1 MVVPIYEILFPF
13 DIESQIL
20 TYEEMIRVFPDK
32 RRKRP
37 VVLIGNFFFL
47 MTFFMSYFFATVN
60 FKMVLEQCGHG
71 YGKPGKVR
79 EIGK

>member
-1 MVVPIYEILFPF
+1 
-13 DIESQIL
+13 
-20 TYEEMIRVFPDK
+20 
-32 RRKRP
+32 
-37 VVLIGNFFFL
+37 

-71 YGKPGKVR
+71 YGKPGKVK

>member
-1 MVVPIYEILFPF
+1 
-13 DIESQIL
+13 
-20 TYEEMIRVFPDK
+20 
-32 RRKRP
+32 
-37 VVLIGNFFFL
+37 

-79 EIGK
+79 EIGQKVREIRTFCKVRNCSG